1 MSNQTGQDSSKGT
14 IMKRV
19 DLHVHS
25 KYSAHPSEW
34 FLQRIGTR
42 ESYTEPEDLYRDAK
56 AKGMDFVT
64 ITDHNCVCGVMK
76 LKEAHPH
83 DVITGCEFTTYFP
96 ENECKVHVLV
106 WGLDRRHFDEI
117 SEIRHSIYELR
128 DYLRTHN
135 LTHAVAHAT
144 FSVNRR
150 LDADLVE
157 KMILLFDHF
166 EGLNGGREYRSNQF
180 LIALLE
186 SLTPAKIDAL
196 QLKHGIEPYSSRSWI
211 KGITGGSDD
220 HGGLFIASAYT
231 CAEDDADTAEEFL
244 GLIRRKQTTAE
255 GRHNDYRSFALSLY
269 KIAWEFSKSRSSGLS
284 SSLFSVLSG
293 MVFSGEKLGLKQ
305 RLAIKPM
312 MKKQLKLGEALE
324 KLINDVQK
332 NSRDSIDDRV
342 DTIYRHAANFSDL
355 FFEQFVTRISE
366 SIRDGDL
373 AGVLRN
379 ISGMLPAIFI
389 SLPFFTTLSVI
400 NGSRA
405 ISDELKR
412 RHFPA
417 ESPNNKKIL
426 WFTDTFTDLNGVSE
440 TLQKLAQISYNE
452 KLHLQIVTTDRA
464 TVTGVPREM
473 IMEIAQVGEYPV
485 SFFKGFSL
493 RIPSLLDA
501 LQKISNFNA
510 DELVI
515 STPGPVGLVGLAAA
529 KLLNLKVSG
538 IYHTDFTS
546 YTKIVTDDENVTLMV
561 KDLVKLFYSQMD
573 QVFVPS
579 QAYRRILIDQGYDS
593 QKLIPFRRGIDPDRY
608 SPDKR
613 NRQVFTQLY
622 GVREGVNMIYAGRI
636 SEEKYS
642 RKLID
647 LFIQFRRK
655 VPAANLILC
664 GDGPLFD
671 ELSRKYA
678 SEYIVFTGR
687 LDQDT
692 LATLYS
698 SADIML
704 FPSVTDTFGMAVLE
718 AQTAGTPAI
727 VTDRGGPQEI
737 IVDGKTGAV
746 ISINDSAAWVDG
758 MVKMAEM
765 VNHYPEDYFELRHRT
780 RSVALSRFSWT
791 YTIKD
796 VLGIELDHDPITEMD
811 TDLFECDVSFQQSR
825 SVFEPVL

>member
-1 MSNQTGQDSSKGT
+1 
-14 IMKRV
+14 MKRA

-76 LKEAHPH
+76 LKEAHPN

-128 DYLRTHN
+128 EYLKEHD

-166 EGLNGGREYRSNQF
+166 EGLNGGREQRSNQF
-180 LIALLE
+180 LISLLE
-186 SLTPAKIDAL
+186 SLTPAKIDEL
-196 QLKHGIEPYSSRSWI
+196 QRKHGIVPYGSRPWI

-244 GLIRRKQTTAE
+244 GSIRRKHTTAD

-284 SSLFSVLSG
+284 NSLFSVLSG

-312 MKKQLKLGEALE
+312 MRKQAKLGEALE
-324 KLINDVQK
+324 KLINDIQK
-332 NSRDSIDDRV
+332 SKTSSIDDRV
-342 DTIYRHAANFSDL
+342 EKIYRHAANFSDL
-355 FFEQFVTRISE
+355 FFEQFVQRISE

-373 AGVLRN
+373 SGVLRN
-379 ISGMLPAIFI
+379 VSGMLPAVFI

-400 NGSRA
+400 NGSRSV
-405 ISDELKR
+405 SDELKR

-417 ESPNNKKIL
+417 ESPRNKRVL

-440 TLQKLAQISYNE
+440 TLQKLAQIGYDEN
-452 KLHLQIVTTDRA
+452 LHLRIVTTEQGD
-464 TVTGVPREM
+464 VPGVARDM
-473 IMEIAQVGEYPV
+473 IMEIAQVGEYPI
-485 SFFKGFSL
+485 SFFKGLTL

-501 LQKISNFNA
+501 LQKISEFNA

-515 STPGPVGLVGLAAA
+515 STPGPVGLVGLTAA

-561 KDLVKLFYSQMD
+561 NDLIKLFYSQMD
-573 QVFVPS
+573 QIFVPS
-579 QAYRRILIDQGYDS
+579 QAYRRILVDQGYES
-593 QKLIPFRRGIDPDRY
+593 EKLTTFRRGVDPVRY
-608 SPDKR
+608 SPDNRDRGVFGKR
-613 NRQVFTQLY
+613 Y
-622 GVREGVNMIYAGRI
+622 GVSDGVNMIYAGRI
-636 SEEKYS
+636 SEEKNS

-647 LFIQFRRK
+647 LFVQLRRK
-655 VPAANLILC
+655 VPTANLILC
-664 GDGPLFD
+664 GDGPLYE
-671 ELSRKYA
+671 ELSAKYG
-678 SEYIVFTGR
+678 SSYIVFTGR
-687 LDQDT
+687 LKRDD
-692 LATLYS
+692 LATLYA
-698 SADIML
+698 SADLLL

-718 AQTAGTPAI
+718 AQMAGTPAI

-737 IVDGKTGAV
+737 IVNGKTGAAV
-746 ISINDSAAWVDG
+746 SISNGEAWVDA

-765 VNHYPEDYFELRHRT
+765 VNHFPEEYLELRHRT
-780 RSVALSRFSWT
+780 RSLAMSRFSWA
-791 YTIKD
+791 YMVKD
-796 VLGIELDHDPITEMD
+796 VLGIELDHDPVSEMPGA
-811 TDLFECDVSFQQSR
+811 DLFSFSSDFSTKAAPELVSAGF
-825 SVFEPVL
+825 

>member
-1 MSNQTGQDSSKGT
+1 
-14 IMKRV
+14 MKRA

-42 ESYTEPEDLYRDAK
+42 ESYTEPEQLYREAK

-76 LKEAHPH
+76 LKEDHPN

-96 ENECKVHVLV
+96 ENDCKIHVLV

-128 DYLRTHN
+128 DYVKKHN
-135 LTHAVAHAT
+135 LTHSVAHAT
-144 FSVNRR
+144 FSVNRK

-157 KMILLFDHF
+157 KLILLFDHF

-180 LIALLE
+180 LMNLLE
-186 SLTPAKIDAL
+186 QLTPAKIDDL
-196 QLKHGIEPYSSRSWI
+196 QRKHGIEPISSRPWI

-231 CAEDDADTAEEFL
+231 SAEDDAETAEEFL
-244 GLIRRKQTTAE
+244 GSIRRKHTTAD

-269 KIAWEFSKSRSSGLS
+269 KIAWEFSKSRSSGIS
-284 SSLFSVLSG
+284 NSLFALLSG
-293 MVFSGEKLGLKQ
+293 MVFQGEKLGFRQK
-305 RLAIKPM
+305 LAIKPF
-312 MKKQLKLGEALE
+312 MKKQQKLGEALE
-324 KLINDVQK
+324 KLLADVQRSSHESLD
-332 NSRDSIDDRV
+332 NRV
-342 DTIYRHAANFSDL
+342 DTIYRHAAAFSDL
-355 FFEQFVTRISE
+355 FFEQFVARISE

-379 ISGMLPAIFI
+379 ISGMLPAVFI

-405 ISDELKR
+405 VSDELKR

-417 ESPNNKKIL
+417 ESPRNKRVL

-440 TLQKLAQISYNE
+440 TLQKLAQIGFSENLNL
-452 KLHLQIVTTDRA
+452 KIVTTDQG
-464 TVTGVPREM
+464 TVEGVNPQM
-473 IMEIAQVGEYPV
+473 IMEIGRVGEYPV
-485 SFFKGFSL
+485 TFFKGLTL

-501 LQKISNFNA
+501 LQKISDFNA

-515 STPGPVGLVGLAAA
+515 STPGPVGLVGLTAA

-546 YTKIVTDDENVTLMV
+546 YTKIVTDDENVTL
-561 KDLVKLFYSQMD
+561 LVRDAIKLFYSQMD

-579 QAYRRILIDQGYDS
+579 QAYRRILVDQGYAPE
-593 QKLIPFRRGIDPDRY
+593 KLSLFRRGVDPEIFTSD
-608 SPDKR
+608 SR
-613 NRQVFTQLY
+613 NRSYF
-622 GVREGVNMIYAGRI
+622 GKHFGIPEGVNMIYAGRI
-636 SEEKYS
+636 SEEKNS
-642 RKLID
+642 RKLIA
-647 LFIQFRRK
+647 LFKEYQKR
-655 VPAANLILC
+655 VPESNLILC
-664 GDGPLFD
+664 GDGPLYD
-671 ELSRKYA
+671 ELSQQYQTNR
-678 SEYIVFTGR
+678 IVFTGR
-687 LDQDT
+687 VER
-692 LATLYS
+692 ATMAKLYS
-698 SADIML
+698 CADILL

-718 AQTAGTPAI
+718 AQMCGTPAI
-727 VTDRGGPQEI
+727 VSDRGGPQEI
-737 IVDGKTGAV
+737 VVDGNTGAV
-746 ISINDSAAWVDG
+746 ISMSNSEAWVDA

-765 VNHYPEDYFELRHRT
+765 VNHYPEEYLELRHRT
-780 RSVALSRFSWT
+780 RSQAMARFSWV

-796 VLGIELDHDPITEMD
+796 VLGIELDHDPVSEMPV
-811 TDLFECDVSFQQSR
+811 DLFSLFENAYEQPFEQQ
-825 SVFEPVL
+825 EQAY